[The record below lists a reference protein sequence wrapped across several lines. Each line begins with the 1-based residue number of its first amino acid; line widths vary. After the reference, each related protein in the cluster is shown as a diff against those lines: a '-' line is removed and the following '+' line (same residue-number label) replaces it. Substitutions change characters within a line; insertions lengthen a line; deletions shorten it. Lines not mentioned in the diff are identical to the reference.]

1 VLFHRQIADRERLIA
16 PFLSYDPDPYLV
28 IADGKMYWLNDAYT
42 TGDSYPYSE
51 RFGASGRTSRLGQ
64 PDINYIR
71 NSVKVVTDA
80 YDGSITYY
88 VVDDQDPV
96 LRTLR
101 NIYPSLFK
109 PIAQMPQSLQA
120 HLRYPEQLFNIQTQ
134 IFAIYHMSDPDNF
147 YNRNDA
153 WKIANTA
160 PAPGT
165 AAVPMEPYYV
175 TAQLPGS
182 TKREFVLFVPM
193 TPGVQRDNMV
203 AWVAGRADP
212 SDYGKLRVLRLPQT
226 RAIFGPLQIQ
236 ARRDADA
243 TIKAQLTLLSGGS
256 GSQIIYGNLIVLP
269 VGDSFLY
276 IEPLFVQATNGK
288 FPELQ
293 RVIVATQDR
302 IAMADS
308 FGNALTALFGS
319 APVRDTQPPPSG
331 APGASPGPSGSPS
344 AATIAQLVKSASDHY
359 ARAQAALRNNDFA
372 TYGQELNGLN
382 DDLARLRALTGQ

>member
-1 VLFHRQIADRERLIA
+1 
-16 PFLSYDPDPYLV
+16 
-28 IADGKMYWLNDAYT
+28 MT
-42 TGDSYPYSE
+42 
-51 RFGASGRTSRLGQ
+51 
-64 PDINYIR
+64 
-71 NSVKVVTDA
+71 
-80 YDGSITYY
+80 
-88 VVDDQDPV
+88 
-96 LRTLR
+96 
-101 NIYPSLFK
+101 
-109 PIAQMPQSLQA
+109 
-120 HLRYPEQLFNIQTQ
+120 
-134 IFAIYHMSDPDNF
+134 DPDNF

-160 PAPGT
+160 LAPGSQ
-165 AAVPMEPYYV
+165 AVPMEPYYV

-193 TPGVQRDNMV
+193 TPSSQRDNMV
-203 AWVAGRADP
+203 AWIAGRADP
-212 SDYGKLRVLRLPQT
+212 SEYGKLRVLRLPQG

-236 ARRDADA
+236 GRRDADA

-293 RVIVATQDR
+293 RVIVATQDK

-308 FGNALTALFGS
+308 FANALTALFAS
-319 APVRDTQPPPSG
+319 APTTTPPGPTPSPAG
-331 APGASPGPSGSPS
+331 SPAPGQPSGSPS
-344 AATIAQLVKSASDHY
+344 AATIAQLVRSASDHY
-359 ARAQAALRNNDFA
+359 ARAQAALRNGDFA
-372 TYGQELNGLN
+372 TYGQELRALE

>member
-1 VLFHRQIADRERLIA
+1 
-16 PFLSYDPDPYLV
+16 
-28 IADGKMYWLNDAYT
+28 MT
-42 TGDSYPYSE
+42 
-51 RFGASGRTSRLGQ
+51 
-64 PDINYIR
+64 
-71 NSVKVVTDA
+71 
-80 YDGSITYY
+80 
-88 VVDDQDPV
+88 
-96 LRTLR
+96 
-101 NIYPSLFK
+101 
-109 PIAQMPQSLQA
+109 
-120 HLRYPEQLFNIQTQ
+120 
-134 IFAIYHMSDPDNF
+134 DPDNF

-160 PAPGT
+160 PAPGS

-182 TKREFVLFVPM
+182 TKREFVLFAPM
-193 TPGVQRDNMV
+193 TPAVQRDNMV

-243 TIKAQLTLLSGGS
+243 TIRQQLTLLSVGG
-256 GSQIIYGNLIVLP
+256 GAQVIYGNLIVLP
-269 VGDSFLY
+269 VGNSFLY

-293 RVIVATQDR
+293 RVILATQDR

-308 FGNALTALFGS
+308 FGSALTALFGS
-319 APVRDTQPPPSG
+319 APVTQPPPTPG
-331 APGASPGPSGSPS
+331 PGASPAPSGSPS

-359 ARAQAALRNNDFA
+359 ANAQAALKNGDFT
-372 TYGQELNGLN
+372 TYGQELKALES
-382 DDLARLRALTGQ
+382 DLARLRALTGQ